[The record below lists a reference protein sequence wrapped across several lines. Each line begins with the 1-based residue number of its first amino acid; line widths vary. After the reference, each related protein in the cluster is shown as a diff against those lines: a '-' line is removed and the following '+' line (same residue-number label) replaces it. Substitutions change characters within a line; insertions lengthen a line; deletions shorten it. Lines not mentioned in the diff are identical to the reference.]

1 MVRQSAAEDSAE
13 VMEAAPLLAEALRLV
28 AARPIRNSGTIG
40 GSIAHADPSAELPA
54 VVLAAD
60 AELTVVGPTGVR
72 RVPAAEFF
80 VGPFETALRSG
91 EILSEV
97 RFRRWPGAHAFLE
110 FARTH
115 GSFAIAGVA
124 CLLEVDDAGRV
135 KRAGIALSGVGPTPV
150 RATVTE
156 QALVGTVPDDRSI
169 RSAVEA
175 TVAVLSP
182 AGDVHGSTETR
193 IDVARAYLRRG
204 IELAL
209 ERAGV
214 HHDGAAPRR

>member
-1 MVRQSAAEDSAE
+1 M
-13 VMEAAPLLAEALRLV
+13 
-28 AARPIRNSGTIG
+28 
-40 GSIAHADPSAELPA
+40 
-54 VVLAAD
+54 VLAAD
-60 AELTVVGPTGVR
+60 AELVLVGPTGVR

-80 VGPFETALRSG
+80 VGPFDTALRSD
-91 EILSEV
+91 EVLSEI
-97 RFRRWPGAHAFLE
+97 RFARWPGAHAFVE

-124 CLLEVDDAGRV
+124 CLLEVDDEGRV
-135 KRAGIALSGVGPTPV
+135 QRAGIALSGVGPTPV
-150 RATVTE
+150 RATATE

-182 AGDVHGSTETR
+182 ADDVHGSTETR
-193 IDVARAYLRRG
+193 IDIARAYLRRA

-209 ERAGV
+209 VRGGV
-214 HHDGAAPRR
+214 HHDSATPGR